1 MIQGKVQEEF
11 KNVIDLFKKNNL
23 DNLIALSFIDT
34 NFDFLQENKTDIDKT
49 LFLIMNKNELYSVLF
64 VKDNNYLWSTYID
77 EKFLSFKEPTKK
89 FEDNDSIVERVLSYA
104 KSDKVQEAIPE
115 IDSMNIENKVKVL
128 KKIGLNSNGYHI
140 K

>member
-1 MIQGKVQEEF
+1 MIQGKVQEGF
-11 KNVIDLFKKNNL
+11 KEVIDLFEKNNL
-23 DNLIALSFIDT
+23 EDLVALSFINI
-34 NFDFLQENKTDIDKT
+34 NFNFLRENKINIDKA
-49 LFLIMNKNELYSVLF
+49 LFLVMNKNELYSVLF
-64 VKDNNYLWSTYID
+64 VKDDSYLWSTYIN
-77 EKFLSFKEPTKK
+77 ESFLPFKEPTKK

>member
-1 MIQGKVQEEF
+1 MIQGKVQEGF
-11 KNVIDLFKKNNL
+11 KEVIDLFEKNNL
-23 DNLIALSFIDT
+23 EDLVALSFINT
-34 NFDFLQENKTDIDKT
+34 NFNFLRENKINIDKA
-49 LFLIMNKNELYSVLF
+49 LFLVMNKNELYSVLF
-64 VKDNNYLWSTYID
+64 VKDDSYLWSTYIN
-77 EKFLSFKEPTKK
+77 ENFLPFKEPTKK